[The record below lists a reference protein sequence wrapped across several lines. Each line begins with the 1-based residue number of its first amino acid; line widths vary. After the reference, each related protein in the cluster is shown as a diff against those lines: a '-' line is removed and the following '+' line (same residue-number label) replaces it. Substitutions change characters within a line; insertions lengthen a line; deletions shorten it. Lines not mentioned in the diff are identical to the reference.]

1 MLRYLFPVFLLLMVG
16 CSSKKVQT
24 DYDPAFQT
32 STLKTFYVA
41 SNSKAATDTLDDE
54 RIREAI
60 KRELTQKGYEAAAE
74 EKADFHITFRT
85 AIQEDVPS
93 NVSFGFG
100 VGTYSSGV
108 GTSVGT
114 SRNVTSDKESL
125 FIDMIDP
132 KTKKTFW
139 RAEVSKNRRDYK
151 SPQERTDYMDKTV
164 ASMLETFPTRSNAT
178 IKE

>member
-1 MLRYLFPVFLLLMVG
+1 MLRYLFPVFLLLIVG
-16 CSSKKVQT
+16 CSSKKVET
-24 DYDPAFQT
+24 DYDPTFQT
-32 STLKTFYVA
+32 SALKTFYVT
-41 SNSKAATDTLDDE
+41 SDSKAGTETLDDE

-60 KRELTQKGYEAAAE
+60 KRELTQKGYEASTKE
-74 EKADFHITFRT
+74 QADFHVAFRT

-125 FIDMIDP
+125 FIDMIGP
-132 KTKKTFW
+132 KTNKTFW
-139 RAEVSKNRRDYK
+139 RAEISKKRRDYK
-151 SPQERTDYMDKTV
+151 SPQERTDYLDKTV
-164 ASMLETFPTRSNAT
+164 ASMLKTFPSRSAAT
-178 IKE
+178 K

>member
-1 MLRYLFPVFLLLMVG
+1 L
-16 CSSKKVQT
+16 
-24 DYDPAFQT
+24 
-32 STLKTFYVA
+32 
-41 SNSKAATDTLDDE
+41 
-54 RIREAI
+54 
-60 KRELTQKGYEAAAE
+60 
-74 EKADFHITFRT
+74 HITFRT

-164 ASMLETFPTRSNAT
+164 ASMLETFPTRPNTT